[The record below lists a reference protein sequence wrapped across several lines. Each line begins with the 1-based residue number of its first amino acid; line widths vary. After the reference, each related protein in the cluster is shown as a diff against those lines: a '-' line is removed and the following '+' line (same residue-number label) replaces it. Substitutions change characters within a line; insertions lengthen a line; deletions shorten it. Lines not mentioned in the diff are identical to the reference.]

1 MRATKIVAAALLIA
15 AVASSAPGIG
25 TDREHILGAD
35 ISPAREHILG
45 TDLSPAREHILGT
58 DASTMREHIL

>member
-1 MRATKIVAAALLIA
+1 MRAIKIVAAALLMA

-35 ISPAREHILG
+35 ISPAREHIMG
-45 TDLSPAREHILGT
+45 G
-58 DASTMREHIL
+58 DAGTMREHIL